1 MVVQHRLSGQSGGKA
16 VFSTELLRE
25 PTAAPAGEGVEVSFP
40 LAFRW
45 MVLEKEETPVIGRV
59 TLGEKRELG
68 ARQPSVILRA
78 VHPGE
83 DLWTVAKAY
92 LTTDSDIMEASGLT
106 SGEDF
111 PGQDAADP
119 PEEQLKGAPPAHSAG
134 ALVWRFMMDTGGRE
148 ADSCGFYRHSR
159 WSVLPA
165 GDRRPWAVPEW

>member
-45 MVLEKEETPVIGRV
+45 MVLEKEEAPVIGRV

-106 SGEDF
+106 SGEIF
-111 PGQDAADP
+111 PGQMLLIP
-119 PEEQLKGAPPAHSAG
+119 RKS
-134 ALVWRFMMDTGGRE
+134 
-148 ADSCGFYRHSR
+148 S
-159 WSVLPA
+159 
-165 GDRRPWAVPEW
+165 